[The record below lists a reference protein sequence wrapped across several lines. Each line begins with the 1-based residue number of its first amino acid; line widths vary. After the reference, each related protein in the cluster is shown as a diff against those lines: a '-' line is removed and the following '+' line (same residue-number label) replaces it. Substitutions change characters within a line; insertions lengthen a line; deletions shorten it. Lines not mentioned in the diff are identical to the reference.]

1 MSYNC
6 PIVLLKVSIDSMA
19 NHRSALKAV
28 RSNRRK
34 TLVNKGR
41 RSLMR
46 TLIKKVFVMVDSVTA
61 RAQKKASAKNA
72 PPPASRES
80 IEKAFRLAQANLMR
94 NASKGL
100 LHKKTAARR
109 VARLARSIKTV

>member
-1 MSYNC
+1 
-6 PIVLLKVSIDSMA
+6 MA

-61 RAQKKASAKNA
+61 RAQKKTSAKTSAKNA
-72 PPPASRES
+72 APAASKES